1 MIFYNVTIKIVPEAA
16 NDWEK
21 WMNHNHIPNVL
32 ATGLFKWARFS
43 KLLTLDTEDGITY
56 SIQYSCNSMKEL
68 HHYQANFSQK
78 LQAEHAEKFKEK
90 FVAFRSIMEEIDLI
104 EP

>member
-1 MIFYNVTIKIVPEAA
+1 
-16 NDWEK
+16 
-21 WMNHNHIPNVL
+21 
-32 ATGLFKWARFS
+32 
-43 KLLTLDTEDGITY
+43 
-56 SIQYSCNSMKEL
+56 MKEL

-90 FVAFRSIMEEIDLI
+90 YVAFRSIMEEIDLI